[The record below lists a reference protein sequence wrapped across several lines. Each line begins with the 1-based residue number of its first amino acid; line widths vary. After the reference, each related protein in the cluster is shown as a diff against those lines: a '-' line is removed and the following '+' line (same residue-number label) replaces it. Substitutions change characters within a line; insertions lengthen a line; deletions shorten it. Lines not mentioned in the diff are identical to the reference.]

1 MPKDVND
8 KKEKKENKHFFKDFK
23 AELKRVIWPTP
34 KQLVNNTVAVITIVL
49 ITAVIVFAL
58 DFVFKTVDDYGI
70 NKLKE
75 VVGTKNEQSNTTT
88 SNEEANN
95 TTNNITN
102 EAGNPIFLISSSV
115 NGIGSVPEPT
125 NPVTPLVFLTI
136 YHVFSVTIILI
147 KTYPGKTFFKFV
159 FL

>member
-58 DFVFKTVDDYGI
+58 DFVFKAVDDYGI

-75 VVGTKNEQSNTTT
+75 VVDSRNEESNTTT

-95 TTNNITN
+95 TTNNATN
-102 EAGNPIFLISSSV
+102 ETGNNTTANNEANST
-115 NGIGSVPEPT
+115 T
-125 NPVTPLVFLTI
+125 NNTTN
-136 YHVFSVTIILI
+136 TTNTTANNT
-147 KTYPGKTFFKFV
+147 KN
-159 FL
+159 